1 MMDAVTLEHV
11 EALAARLTPEEQARL
26 AEHLLS
32 NLSSSAPSGGQS
44 ARMNWMSL
52 RGVAPGLLGGE
63 DAQHWVS
70 RGRHEADVERAKALK
85 PCP

>member
-1 MMDAVTLEHV
+1 MDAVTLEHV
-11 EALAARLTPEEQARL
+11 EALAARLTLEEQARL

-32 NLSSSAPSGGQS
+32 VLSSAAASGRQS

-63 DAQHWVS
+63 DAQRWVS
-70 RGRHEADVERAKALK
+70 RSRQELDEEREKTRK